1 MSILDN
7 VRKYLFFREVLVAIG
22 VIAVAIMMCYCCCK
36 ICSDHE
42 DEEEEDEMNK
52 TALVPMRHR
61 ESGKV
66 VLVPV
71 TLITENET
79 RT

>member
-1 MSILDN
+1 MQN
-7 VRKYLFFREVLVAIG
+7 R
-22 VIAVAIMMCYCCCK
+22 
-36 ICSDHE
+36 DHE
-42 DEEEEDEMNK
+42 DEEEENEVNK
-52 TALVPMRHR
+52 IALVPMMDR

-79 RT
+79 RM